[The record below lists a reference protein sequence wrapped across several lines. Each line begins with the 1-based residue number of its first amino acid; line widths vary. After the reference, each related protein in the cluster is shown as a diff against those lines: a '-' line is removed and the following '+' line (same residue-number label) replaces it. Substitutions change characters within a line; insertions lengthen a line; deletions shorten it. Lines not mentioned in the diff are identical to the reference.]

1 MKWPTKYLAKPTTH
15 IPSTRKVRQ
24 SISEFISPPKFIT
37 HNDHSSISL
46 QNIKDYMQMPLTEL
60 SPGLSQPVWGPEIST
75 VGAYSREGYTSR
87 SFDQPAIPF
96 STQAAA
102 LQQDEDIQLA
112 MNRLSSQVTGGAHY
126 ITTVNEILTD
136 YLEKFTKDM
145 QFDRFDTILIKEML
159 WYGNSV
165 WKPRMGIRNVQR
177 FSDLMHIPIS
187 SFVRI
192 WWDRQRQPY
201 KLEFRGSE
209 YQGYHNVGEVI
220 HFTWNP
226 VDASAFGTGFGVSA
240 TSERIFDMVI
250 SGDNKQQVT
259 MPSML
264 DRKYA
269 IQFIM
274 QMASQRYVSRNVYTA
289 MNGTDEDR
297 AQLQSFVDQ
306 LQIGQDLVSGTQLN
320 IQELG
325 TNTRSFNPEE
335 FTETV
340 QSPIMKAV
348 NDFSGKQGS
357 ESQATYAN
365 AETAKEEKETGLSA
379 FTINA
384 KVQLNE
390 LLFKP
395 WYESNPYFGPEYM
408 GGLIPVEW
416 DDLKFELNFG
426 AIEKKDIPIEQLIKL
441 IEIYQ
446 NNPMLMSNVKPLLEL
461 YKKAGIEISDEDM
474 MQMNGM
480 VNDPGGQMAID
491 QANQNGEEQEQQQED
506 FPTEETTQLQLPPYS
521 DMGGGEIFPEF
532 NNQNMGSPP
541 MDNSIYD
548 SMARYPRGAPSS
560 FVPTNFHQSN
570 QSQDWNFGRQYE
582 TKRK

>member
-1 MKWPTKYLAKPTTH
+1 MKWFSKPPMPTV
-15 IPSTRKVRQ
+15 RKARQ
-24 SISEFISPPKFIT
+24 SIAEFISPPKMFP
-37 HNDHSSISL
+37 HKDNSSISL
-46 QNIKDYMQMPLTEL
+46 QNIKNFMQMPLTEL

-87 SFDQPAIPF
+87 TFDTPAIPF
-96 STQAAA
+96 VTQAFA

-126 ITTVNEILTD
+126 VTTVNEILTE

-145 QFDRFDTILIKEML
+145 QFDRFDTILIKELL

-165 WKPRMGIRNVQR
+165 WKPRMGIRNVR
-177 FSDLMHIPIS
+177 HYDDLMPIPIS
-187 SFVRI
+187 SFVRV

-201 KLEFRGSE
+201 KYEFRGAE
-209 YQGYHNVGEVI
+209 YQGYHNKGEVI

-226 VDASAFGTGFGVSA
+226 VDASVFGTGFGVSA
-240 TSERIFDMVI
+240 TSERVFDMVI
-250 SGDNKQQVT
+250 SGDKTQQVT

-264 DRKYA
+264 NRKYG

-274 QMASQRYVSRNVYTA
+274 QMASQRYVPRNVYTA
-289 MNGTDEDR
+289 IGGSEDDR

-306 LQIGQDLVSGTQLN
+306 LQIGQDLVSGTQLK
-320 IQELG
+320 IDELG
-325 TNTRSFNPEE
+325 TNTRTFNPGE

-395 WYESNPYFGPEYM
+395 WYEANPFFGPEYM
-408 GGLIPVEW
+408 MGMIPVEW

-474 MQMNGM
+474 IQMNGM
-480 VNDPGGQMAID
+480 VNDPNGQMAMD
-491 QANQNGEEQEQQQED
+491 KANQNGDEEPSEE
-506 FPTEETTQLQLPPYS
+506 FPTEETLQLPPYS
-521 DMGGGEIFPEF
+521 DMGGGELPQF
-532 NNQNMGSPP
+532 NNQVMGSPP
-541 MDNSIYD
+541 MDNPIYD
-548 SMARYPRGAPSS
+548 SMARFPRDTP
-560 FVPTNFHQSN
+560 FVPGTFQQSK
-570 QSQDWNFGRQYE
+570 QSQDWNFGRNYE
-582 TKRK
+582 TRKKK